1 MTSNTP
7 RNSRTAV
14 GTALERLHHSTH
26 EPRLCRRRFVSVL
39 SHESTREKMGTV
51 VLSMGES
58 FADYKSGQGRIIL
71 RIAQQQADQPNTT
84 LLLRA
89 QYEGHAAA
97 PPMSPMNSRRLMPA
111 PVYRYSTETHQ

>member
-7 RNSRTAV
+7 RNSRAAV
-14 GTALERLHHSTH
+14 ETALERLHQSTH
-26 EPRLCRRRFVSVL
+26 EPQLCRRRVVSVL
-39 SHESTREKMGTV
+39 SHESTREKMRTV
-51 VLSMGES
+51 VLSLGES

-84 LLLRA
+84 A

-97 PPMSPMNSRRLMPA
+97 PPMSPGRLMPA
-111 PVYRYSTETHQ
+111 PVYRYSTETRQ